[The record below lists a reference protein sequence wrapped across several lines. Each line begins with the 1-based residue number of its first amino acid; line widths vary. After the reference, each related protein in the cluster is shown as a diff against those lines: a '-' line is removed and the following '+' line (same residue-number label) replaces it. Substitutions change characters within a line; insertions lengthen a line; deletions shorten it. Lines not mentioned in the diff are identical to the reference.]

1 MIACA
6 ILFVLLLPVI
16 LFAST
21 LENLFTPDELAR
33 MGVCLTYTQDG
44 LKVA

>member
-1 MIACA
+1 MIASI
-6 ILFVLLLPVI
+6 ILFILLLPII

-21 LENLFTPDELAR
+21 LENLFTTDELAS